1 MGKFL
6 EDPWLDCQPDF
17 EQSHYLNGFSFED
30 GKFRFSVNWK
40 ELLPNG
46 YVSNEVIDNMP
57 RLPDY
62 WSVLESARSNTEFCL
77 VTAPARHFLNSSFTE
92 TRTSRR
98 LEGRPCVLIHPLDA
112 AKLNIKD
119 GSVCEIGNNRGN
131 IVIHARLFEGLKRGV
146 LVVESLWPNASY
158 IGGVGVNSLTG
169 SDPVAP
175 VGGVAFHDNAVWIKP
190 HER

>member
-1 MGKFL
+1 M
-6 EDPWLDCQPDF
+6 
-17 EQSHYLNGFSFED
+17 
-30 GKFRFSVNWK
+30 NWK

-57 RLPDY
+57 RLPDH
-62 WSVLESARSNTEFCL
+62 WSVLESTQSNTEFCL

-112 AKLNIKD
+112 EKLNIKD
-119 GSVCEIGNNRGN
+119 GGVCEIGNNRGN
-131 IVIHARLFEGLKRGV
+131 IIIHAKLFEGLKRGV

-175 VGGVAFHDNAVWIKP
+175 VGLSLIHI
-190 HER
+190 